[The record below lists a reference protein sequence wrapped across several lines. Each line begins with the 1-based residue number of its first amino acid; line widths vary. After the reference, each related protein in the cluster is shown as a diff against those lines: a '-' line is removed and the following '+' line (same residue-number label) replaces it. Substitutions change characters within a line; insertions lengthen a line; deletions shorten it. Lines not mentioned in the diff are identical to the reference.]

1 MRPCDDE
8 AAYACFS
15 STGEQINRRKKEER
29 DRWRKVYVCYTYG
42 YIKRKP
48 DREDAG
54 QKKEGERERERDTA
68 VGIEK
73 FARGEGETRREAT
86 GYDRNRGA
94 GNEQRDREESQ

>member
-15 STGEQINRRKKEER
+15 SIGEQIDRRKKEER
-29 DRWRKVYVCYTYG
+29 DRWRKVYVCYTYR

-54 QKKEGERERERDTA
+54 QKKRERERER
-68 VGIEK
+68 E
-73 FARGEGETRREAT
+73 RES
-86 GYDRNRGA
+86 G
-94 GNEQRDREESQ
+94 RDRWNPERSDRL